1 MTRKTL
7 SLAAVALLA
16 LAGAG
21 AWYVTGQSSNA
32 QTALPVIKA
41 SSETPQAPVNVEIT
55 EMTLGAADA
64 PVKITEY
71 ASFTCPHCA
80 NFHDDQFIKL
90 KAEYIDTGKVHF
102 TYRDVYFDR
111 IGLWA
116 SMLARCETPRFFGV
130 SDLLY
135 SKQGEWLNSQDPVV
149 IADNLRKLG
158 RVAGMADDKID
169 ACMSDAA
176 TAQAL
181 VAWFETNRTA
191 DDISSTPTLI
201 IDGEKHSNM
210 SYAELKAMLDAKL
223 GQ

>member
-1 MTRKTL
+1 MNKRSL

-16 LAGAG
+16 LVGVG

-32 QTALPVIKA
+32 QTSLPVIKA
-41 SSETPQAPVNVEIT
+41 SSDATETPANVEII

-80 NFHDDQFIKL
+80 NFHDNQFSLL
-90 KAEYIDTGKVHF
+90 KSEYIDTGKVHF

-135 SKQGEWLNSQDPVV
+135 SKQRDWLSSQDPVV

-158 RVAGMADDKID
+158 RVAGMADDSID
-169 ACMSDAA
+169 ACLSDAA

-201 IDGEKHSNM
+201 IDGVKHANM
-210 SYAELKAMLDAKL
+210 AYPELKAIIDAKL